1 MNWFVLVLCLAAS
14 FLFSGTEAGILSL
27 NRLRLRHLAR
37 QRDRAAVRLQQV
49 LEQPAHLLVTVLIVT
64 SLLNILALV
73 LLANA
78 LVAWFGWS
86 GYCLTLLVALPLFL
100 LAVEL
105 LPKAVFR
112 RIPYQKL
119 AALAILLDGAST
131 ILKPGIDIGSFVAKN
146 VLRLQRPRE
155 IFLARE
161 DLKYVT
167 SEIERMGLL
176 SSIERQM
183 IHNVVDFRS
192 VKVSDV
198 MVHVSAVVTVRP
210 ETTIEQLL
218 DVFRRSRFD
227 RYPVVNQ
234 LGNIIG
240 VVTVFDLIVDR
251 PAFSTVRDYLRR
263 ILTVSPDEPAALVL
277 RRLRASPI
285 GLAAVVDVSGH
296 TVGIVSV
303 EDLVNPL
310 VKVRDPQEEIDTSG
324 FAI

>member
-1 MNWFVLVLCLAAS
+1 MTWLVLILCLIAS

-27 NRLRLRHLAR
+27 NRLRLRRLAR

-49 LEQPAHLLVTVLIVT
+49 LEQPARLLVTALIVT

-78 LVAWFGWS
+78 LVGWFGWT
-86 GYCLTLLVALPLFL
+86 GYCLTLLVGLPLFL
-100 LAVEL
+100 LVVEL

-112 RIPYQKL
+112 RVPYKKL
-119 AALAILLDGAST
+119 ASLAVLLNGAST
-131 ILKPGIDIGSFVAKN
+131 ILMPAIYVGSFFAKK
-146 VLRLQRPRE
+146 VLRLKRPRE
-155 IFLARE
+155 IFVARE

-167 SEIERMGLL
+167 SEIERMGML

-198 MVHVSAVVTVRP
+198 MVGISSAVTVRP

-218 DVFRRSRFD
+218 EIFRRSRFD
-227 RYPVVNQ
+227 RYPVVNEM
-234 LGNIIG
+234 GKIVG
-240 VVTVFDLIVDR
+240 VVTVFDLILDR
-251 PAFSTVRDYLRR
+251 PAVSMVREYLRR
-263 ILTVSPDEPAALVL
+263 ILTVRAEEQAALVL

-285 GLAAVVDVSGH
+285 SLAAVVDDKGT

-303 EDLVNPL
+303 EDLFNPL
-310 VKVRDPQEEIDTSG
+310 VKVANG
-324 FAI
+324 

>member
-1 MNWFVLVLCLAAS
+1 MSWFVLVFCLAAS
-14 FLFSGTEAGILSL
+14 FFVSGTEAGILSL

-37 QRDRAAVRLQQV
+37 QRDRAAIYLQQV

-78 LVAWFGWS
+78 LVGWFGWS

-100 LAVEL
+100 VAIEL

-119 AALAILLDGAST
+119 ASLAVLLDGALT
-131 ILKPGIDIGSFVAKN
+131 ILKPGIYIGSFFAKN
-146 VLRLQRPRE
+146 VLRLKRPRE
-155 IFLARE
+155 IFVARE
-161 DLKYVT
+161 DLKHVT
-167 SEIERMGLL
+167 SEIERMGTL
-176 SSIERQM
+176 SSFERQM

-198 MVHVSAVVTVRP
+198 MVHISAVVTVRP

-218 DVFRRSRFD
+218 DIFRRSGFD

-234 LGNIIG
+234 VGNITG

-251 PAFSTVRDYLRR
+251 PAISTVSQYLRR
-263 ILTVSPDEPAALVL
+263 ILTVSPGEQAPLVL

-285 GLAAVVDVSGH
+285 GMAAVIGVSGR

-310 VKVRDPQEEIDTSG
+310 VKVRDP
-324 FAI
+324 

>member
-1 MNWFVLVLCLAAS
+1 MTWIALVVCLMAS

-37 QRDRAAVRLQQV
+37 QRDRAAVHLQQV
-49 LEQPAHLLVTVLIVT
+49 LEQPARLLVTVLVVT

-73 LLANA
+73 LLTNA
-78 LVAWFGWS
+78 LVGWFGWT
-86 GYCLTLLVALPLFL
+86 GYCLSLLLALPLFL

-112 RIPYQKL
+112 RVPYKRL
-119 AALAILLDGAST
+119 ASLAILLDGAST
-131 ILKPGIDIGSFVAKN
+131 ILMPAIYVGSFFAKK
-146 VLRLQRPRE
+146 VLRLKRPRE
-155 IFLARE
+155 IFVARE

-167 SEIERMGLL
+167 SEIERMGML

-192 VKVSDV
+192 VKLSDV
-198 MVHVSAVVTVRP
+198 MVSISTVVTVRP

-218 DVFRRSRFD
+218 EIFRRSRFD
-227 RYPVVNQ
+227 RYPVVNEV
-234 LGNIIG
+234 GKIVG

-251 PAFSTVRDYLRR
+251 PAVSTVREYLRR
-263 ILTVSPDEPAALVL
+263 ILTVRADEQAALVL

-285 GLAAVVDVSGH
+285 SMAAVVDEKGT

-303 EDLVNPL
+303 EDLINPL
-310 VKVRDPQEEIDTSG
+310 VKVAS
-324 FAI
+324 A

>member
-1 MNWFVLVLCLAAS
+1 MSWFVLVFCLAVS

-37 QRDRAAVRLQQV
+37 RRDRAAVYLQQV

-78 LVAWFGWS
+78 LVGWFGWS

-100 LAVEL
+100 VAIEL

-119 AALAILLDGAST
+119 ASLAVLLDGALT
-131 ILKPGIDIGSFVAKN
+131 ILKPGIYIGSFFAKN
-146 VLRLQRPRE
+146 VLRLKRPRE
-155 IFLARE
+155 IFVARE
-161 DLKYVT
+161 DLKHVT
-167 SEIERMGLL
+167 SEIERMGTL
-176 SSIERQM
+176 SSFERQM

-198 MVHVSAVVTVRP
+198 MVHISAVVTVRP

-218 DVFRRSRFD
+218 DIFRRSGFD

-234 LGNIIG
+234 VGNITG

-251 PAFSTVRDYLRR
+251 PAISTVSQYLRR
-263 ILTVSPDEPAALVL
+263 ILTVSPGEQAPLVL

-285 GLAAVVDVSGH
+285 GMAAVIGVSGR

-310 VKVRDPQEEIDTSG
+310 VKVRDP
-324 FAI
+324 

>member
-1 MNWFVLVLCLAAS
+1 MSWFVLVLCLAAS

-27 NRLRLRHLAR
+27 NRLRLRRLA
-37 QRDRAAVRLQQV
+37 QQKDRAAVHLQQL
-49 LEQPAHLLVTVLIVT
+49 LEQPARLLVTVLIVT

-78 LVAWFGWS
+78 LVGWVGWA
-86 GYCLTLLVALPLFL
+86 GYYLTLLVALPLFL
-100 LAVEL
+100 LVIEL

-112 RIPYQKL
+112 RVPYKKL
-119 AALAILLDGAST
+119 ASLAVLLDGASM
-131 ILKPGIDIGSFVAKN
+131 ILRPAILAGSFFAKK
-146 VLRLQRPRE
+146 VLGLKRSRE
-155 IFLARE
+155 IFVARE

-198 MVHVSAVVTVRP
+198 MIGISSAVTVRP

-218 DVFRRSRFD
+218 EIFRKWRFD
-227 RYPVVNQ
+227 RYPVVNEKDK
-234 LGNIIG
+234 IIG
-240 VVTVFDLIVDR
+240 VVTVFDLILDR
-251 PAFSTVRDYLRR
+251 PAVSTVREYLRR
-263 ILTVSPDEPAALVL
+263 ILTVRADERAAFVL

-285 GLAAVVDVSGH
+285 SLAAVIDEKGT

-303 EDLVNPL
+303 EDLFNPL
-310 VKVRDPQEEIDTSG
+310 VKVED
-324 FAI
+324 A

>member
-1 MNWFVLVLCLAAS
+1 MTWFVLVLCLIAS

-27 NRLRLRHLAR
+27 NRLRLRRLAR
-37 QRDRAAVRLQQV
+37 QRDRAAVHLQQV
-49 LEQPAHLLVTVLIVT
+49 LEQPARLLVTVLIVT

-78 LVAWFGWS
+78 LVGWFGWT

-100 LAVEL
+100 LVVEL

-112 RIPYQKL
+112 RVPYKKL
-119 AALAILLDGAST
+119 ASLAVLLDGAST
-131 ILKPGIDIGSFVAKN
+131 ILMPAIHVGSFFAKK
-146 VLRLQRPRE
+146 VLRLKRPHE
-155 IFLARE
+155 IFVARE

-167 SEIERMGLL
+167 SEIERMGML

-198 MVHVSAVVTVRP
+198 MVSISSAVTVRP
-210 ETTIEQLL
+210 ETTIEELL
-218 DVFRRSRFD
+218 EIFRRSRFD
-227 RYPVVNQ
+227 RYPVVNEM
-234 LGNIIG
+234 GKIVG
-240 VVTVFDLIVDR
+240 VVTVFDLILNR
-251 PAFSTVRDYLRR
+251 PAVSTVREYMRR
-263 ILTVSPDEPAALVL
+263 ILTVRAEEQAAPVL

-285 GLAAVVDVSGH
+285 SLAAVVDDKGK

-303 EDLVNPL
+303 EDLFNPL
-310 VKVRDPQEEIDTSG
+310 VRVANS
-324 FAI
+324 

>member
-1 MNWFVLVLCLAAS
+1 MTWFVLVLCLAAS

-37 QRDRAAVRLQQV
+37 QRDRAAVHLQQL
-49 LEQPAHLLVTVLIVT
+49 LEQPARLLVTVLIVT

-78 LVAWFGWS
+78 LVGWFGWP

-100 LAVEL
+100 LAVEF

-112 RIPYQKL
+112 RVPYKKL
-119 AALAILLDGAST
+119 ASLAILLDGAST
-131 ILKPGIDIGSFVAKN
+131 ILTPAIYVGSLFAKK
-146 VLRLQRPRE
+146 VLRLKRPRE
-155 IFLARE
+155 IFVARE

-167 SEIERMGLL
+167 SEIERLGML

-198 MVHVSAVVTVRP
+198 MIRISSAITVRP

-218 DVFRRSRFD
+218 ELFRRSRFD
-227 RYPVVNQ
+227 RYPVVNE
-234 LGNIIG
+234 LGKMIG
-240 VVTVFDLIVDR
+240 VVTVFDLILDR
-251 PAFSTVRDYLRR
+251 PAFSTVRQYARR
-263 ILTVSPDEPAALVL
+263 ILTVRAEDQASLVL

-285 GLAAVVDVSGH
+285 SLAAVVDEKG
-296 TVGIVSV
+296 TAVGIVSV
-303 EDLVNPL
+303 EDLFSPL
-310 VKVRDPQEEIDTSG
+310 VKV
-324 FAI
+324 

>member
-27 NRLRLRHLAR
+27 NRLRLRRLA
-37 QRDRAAVRLQQV
+37 QQKDRAAVHLQQL
-49 LEQPAHLLVTVLIVT
+49 LEQPARLLVTVLIVT

-78 LVAWFGWS
+78 LVGWFGWA

-100 LAVEL
+100 LVIEL

-112 RIPYQKL
+112 RVPYKKL
-119 AALAILLDGAST
+119 ASLAVLLDGASM
-131 ILKPGIDIGSFVAKN
+131 ILKPAIHAGSFFAKK
-146 VLRLQRPRE
+146 VLGLKRSRE
-155 IFLARE
+155 IFVARE

-198 MVHVSAVVTVRP
+198 MIDISSAVTVRP

-218 DVFRRSRFD
+218 EIFRKWGFD
-227 RYPVVNQ
+227 RYPVVNERDK
-234 LGNIIG
+234 IIG
-240 VVTVFDLIVDR
+240 VVTVFDLILDR
-251 PAFSTVRDYLRR
+251 PAVSTVREYLRR
-263 ILTVSPDEPAALVL
+263 ILTVRADEQAALVL

-285 GLAAVVDVSGH
+285 SLAAVIDEKG
-296 TVGIVSV
+296 TTLGIVSV
-303 EDLVNPL
+303 EDLFNPL
-310 VKVRDPQEEIDTSG
+310 VKVAD
-324 FAI
+324 A

>member
-1 MNWFVLVLCLAAS
+1 MSWFVLVFCLAAS
-14 FLFSGTEAGILSL
+14 FLVSGTEAGILSL

-37 QRDRAAVRLQQV
+37 QRDRAAIYLQQV

-78 LVAWFGWS
+78 LVGWFGWS

-100 LAVEL
+100 VAIEL

-119 AALAILLDGAST
+119 ASLAVLLDGALT
-131 ILKPGIDIGSFVAKN
+131 ILKPGIYIGSFFAKN
-146 VLRLQRPRE
+146 VLRLKRPRE
-155 IFLARE
+155 IFVARE

-167 SEIERMGLL
+167 SEIERMGTL
-176 SSIERQM
+176 SSFERQM

-198 MVHVSAVVTVRP
+198 MVHISAVVTVRP

-218 DVFRRSRFD
+218 DIFRRSGFD

-234 LGNIIG
+234 VGNITG

-251 PAFSTVRDYLRR
+251 PAISTVSQYLRR
-263 ILTVSPDEPAALVL
+263 ILTVSPDEPAPLVL

-285 GLAAVVDVSGH
+285 GMAAVVGASGR

-310 VKVRDPQEEIDTSG
+310 VKVRDP
-324 FAI
+324 

>member
-1 MNWFVLVLCLAAS
+1 MSWFVLVFCLAVS

-37 QRDRAAVRLQQV
+37 RRDRAAVYLQQV

-78 LVAWFGWS
+78 LVGWFGWS

-100 LAVEL
+100 VAIEL

-119 AALAILLDGAST
+119 ASLAILLDGAST
-131 ILKPGIDIGSFVAKN
+131 ILKPAIDLGSFLAKN

-155 IFLARE
+155 IFVARE
-161 DLKYVT
+161 DLKHVT
-167 SEIERMGLL
+167 SEIERMGML

-198 MVHVSAVVTVRP
+198 MAPISAVVTVRP

-218 DVFRRSRFD
+218 DLFRRSGFD
-227 RYPVVNQ
+227 CYPVVNQ
-234 LGNIIG
+234 LGDITG

-251 PAFSTVRDYLRR
+251 PTISTVREYLRR
-263 ILTVSPDEPAALVL
+263 ILTVSPDEQAALVL

-285 GLAAVVDVSGH
+285 GLASVVGASGH

-310 VKVRDPQEEIDTSG
+310 VKVPDPQQSG
-324 FAI
+324 

>member
-1 MNWFVLVLCLAAS
+1 MTWFVLVLCLAAS

-37 QRDRAAVRLQQV
+37 QRDRAAVHLQQL
-49 LEQPAHLLVTVLIVT
+49 LEQPARLLVTVLIVT

-78 LVAWFGWS
+78 LVGWFGWA

-100 LAVEL
+100 LAVEF

-112 RIPYQKL
+112 RLPYKKL
-119 AALAILLDGAST
+119 ASLAVLLDGAST
-131 ILKPGIDIGSFVAKN
+131 ILTPAIYVGTLFAKK
-146 VLRLQRPRE
+146 VMRLERPRE
-155 IFLARE
+155 IFVARE

-167 SEIERMGLL
+167 SEIERMGIL

-183 IHNVVDFRS
+183 IHNVVDFRM

-198 MVHVSAVVTVRP
+198 MVSISSVVTVRP

-218 DVFRRSRFD
+218 EIFRHSRFD
-227 RYPVVNQ
+227 RYPVVN
-234 LGNIIG
+234 GFGKIVG
-240 VVTVFDLIVDR
+240 VVTVFDLIAGR
-251 PAFSTVRDYLRR
+251 PSISTMREYLRR
-263 ILTVSPDEPAALVL
+263 ILTVRAEEQAAFVL
-277 RRLRASPI
+277 RSLRASLSS
-285 GLAAVVDVSGH
+285 LAAVIDEKGT

-303 EDLVNPL
+303 EDLLNPL
-310 VKVRDPQEEIDTSG
+310 VRVAGDVSKIAPE
-324 FAI
+324 

>member
-1 MNWFVLVLCLAAS
+1 MSWFVLVFCLAAS
-14 FLFSGTEAGILSL
+14 FFVSGTEAGILSL

-37 QRDRAAVRLQQV
+37 QRDRAAIYLQQL

-78 LVAWFGWS
+78 LVGWFGWS

-100 LAVEL
+100 VAIEL

-119 AALAILLDGAST
+119 ASLAILLDGALT
-131 ILKPGIDIGSFVAKN
+131 ILKPGIYIGSFFAKN
-146 VLRLQRPRE
+146 VLRLRRPRE
-155 IFLARE
+155 IFVARE
-161 DLKYVT
+161 DLKHVT
-167 SEIERMGLL
+167 SEIERTGML
-176 SSIERQM
+176 SSFERQM

-198 MVHVSAVVTVRP
+198 MVHISAVVTVRP

-218 DVFRRSRFD
+218 DIFRRSGFD

-234 LGNIIG
+234 VGNITG

-251 PAFSTVRDYLRR
+251 PAISTVSQYLRR
-263 ILTVSPDEPAALVL
+263 ILTVSPGEQAPLVL

-285 GLAAVVDVSGH
+285 GMAAVIGVSGR

-310 VKVRDPQEEIDTSG
+310 VKVRDP
-324 FAI
+324 

>member
-1 MNWFVLVLCLAAS
+1 MTWFVLVLCLATS
-14 FLFSGTEAGILSL
+14 FFFSGTEAGILSL

-37 QRDRAAVRLQQV
+37 QRDRAAVHLEQV
-49 LEQPAHLLVTVLIVT
+49 LEQPARLLVTVLIVT

-78 LVAWFGWS
+78 LVGWFGWT
-86 GYCLTLLVALPLFL
+86 GYFLTLLVALPLFL
-100 LAVEL
+100 VAVEL

-112 RIPYQKL
+112 RIPYKQL
-119 AALAILLDGAST
+119 ASLAILLVGASM
-131 ILKPGIDIGSFVAKN
+131 ILTPAIYLGSLFAKN
-146 VLRLQRPRE
+146 VLRLKRPRE
-155 IFLARE
+155 IFVARE

-167 SEIERMGLL
+167 SEIERMGML

-192 VKVSDV
+192 IKVSDV
-198 MVHVSAVVTVRP
+198 MVPITAVVTVRL

-218 DVFRRSRFD
+218 EIFRRSGFD
-227 RYPVVNQ
+227 RYPVMNEV
-234 LGNIIG
+234 GKIVG

-251 PAFSTVRDYLRR
+251 PAISTVREYLRR
-263 ILTVSPDEPAALVL
+263 ILTVRPDEQAALVL

-285 GLAAVVDVSGH
+285 NLAAVVDESGI

-303 EDLVNPL
+303 EDLINPL
-310 VKVRDPQEEIDTSG
+310 VKVRS
-324 FAI
+324 